1 MSECYNSVYCYN
13 GPRRYEQF
21 LQVGGL
27 YLALILLGLALVFS
41 VFMVLYILKKIIT
54 DLYSAFGSEDT
65 ETLE

>member
-1 MSECYNSVYCYN
+1 MYCYN

-41 VFMVLYILKKIIT
+41 VFMVLYILKKIIIT
-54 DLYSAFGSEDT
+54 DLYSAFGSEDA